1 MPPRDRAKIGPTW
14 GESTRWG
21 ARGGP
26 GSALCPL
33 LDDNARE
40 ITTIRS
46 CYGRNLMTEPAPNR
60 LRLQLTTVLCMYGGY
75 AGLVLCQT
83 TVSIASPEMIA
94 DPALGLDEAG
104 FGALIGWGA
113 AGALAGKLLNGAIA
127 DALGGRR
134 LFLIAMSLMGVAT
147 VVFGASSAHSLFILM
162 NFLAQ
167 LTKAGAWP
175 AMAKLIGAWF
185 DPGRHGR
192 VWGVIST
199 SSRASSVVSSF
210 LLGALLLVLPWRW
223 LFYLSGL
230 VSAVIVALNF
240 VFLKDSPTE
249 RGLASPKQEPQQAN
263 ETRLGLLTWEETLR
277 AALNHF
283 AKSRRVRLIC
293 LAMMAMTVQMEFIS
307 FLPLYFVQNFGIES
321 GAAGMAS
328 AAFPAGSFI
337 SVLAGGVL
345 YDRLTPP
352 GRIRGLGGLLALGL
366 ASIVLIRFLPELEM
380 SASAALGV
388 AVAATFLFGLAI
400 SPAYYIP
407 MSVFSIRFGRTR
419 SGVLIGLID
428 AFGYGATMIFAPL
441 AGALIRDQGWS
452 ALITMFVIVSVIA
465 FALATA
471 FLIAEHQASD
481 PHR

>member
-1 MPPRDRAKIGPTW
+1 
-14 GESTRWG
+14 
-21 ARGGP
+21 
-26 GSALCPL
+26 
-33 LDDNARE
+33 
-40 ITTIRS
+40 
-46 CYGRNLMTEPAPNR
+46 MTEPAPNR

-104 FGALIGWGA
+104 FGALLGWGA

-134 LFLIAMSLMGVAT
+134 LFLIATSLMGVAT

-249 RGLASPKQEPQQAN
+249 RRLAAPKQEPRQAN
-263 ETRLGLLTWEETLR
+263 ETRLGLLTWEETLG

-293 LAMMAMTVQMEFIS
+293 LAMMAMTIQMEFIS
-307 FLPLYFVQNFGIES
+307 FLPLYFVQNFGIEP

-345 YDRLTPP
+345 YDRLTPS

-366 ASIVLIRFLPELEM
+366 ASIVLIRFLPELGM

-388 AVAATFLFGLAI
+388 AVPATFLFGLAI

-452 ALITMFVIVSVIA
+452 ALITMFVIVSAIA